1 MYSTKHC
8 NLWLRMNHGNHK
20 FPGYNWSL
28 EQIWSICKDLVARLQ
43 NGTVHIAEKFACL
56 QILYDCDPRRLMR
69 WSLLVKPSDLFSTV
83 GLDEKTV
90 GEFDGLDINFIYVEG
105 ILNGPPLLAFFLFVA
120 TEWYQRAEAITSI
133 LY

>member
-1 MYSTKHC
+1 
-8 NLWLRMNHGNHK
+8 
-20 FPGYNWSL
+20 
-28 EQIWSICKDLVARLQ
+28 
-43 NGTVHIAEKFACL
+43 
-56 QILYDCDPRRLMR
+56 MR
-69 WSLLVKPSDLFSTV
+69 WSLLAKPSDLFSTV